1 MAMSVPTQATDV
13 VNTDGTGKSCENI
26 YIYTVYRLFD
36 SINTYEK
43 NNPVAQ
49 TFSVVCPNVYAM

>member
-13 VNTDGTGKSCENI
+13 VNTDGTGESGENI

-43 NNPVAQ
+43 KIL
-49 TFSVVCPNVYAM
+49 